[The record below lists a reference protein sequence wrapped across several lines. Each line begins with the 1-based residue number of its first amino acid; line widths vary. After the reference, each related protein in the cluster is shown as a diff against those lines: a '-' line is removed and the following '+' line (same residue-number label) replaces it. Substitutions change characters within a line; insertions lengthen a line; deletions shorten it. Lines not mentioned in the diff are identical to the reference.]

1 MVIIDTDLII
11 SYLREVQEAT
21 NSIFE
26 LKKSGNVLKTTV
38 FNVGE
43 LYRGAYLSK
52 NVAKSIRGITDI
64 LKNFEI
70 IYFSMDDAI
79 AYGQISAELRAKG
92 EPIGIIDELI
102 ASIAINQEDTLIT
115 RNIRHY
121 EKIPRVK
128 LQNWM
133 S

>member
-1 MVIIDTDLII
+1 
-11 SYLREVQEAT
+11 
-21 NSIFE
+21 
-26 LKKSGNVLKTTV
+26 
-38 FNVGE
+38 
-43 LYRGAYLSK
+43 
-52 NVAKSIRGITDI
+52 
-64 LKNFEI
+64 
-70 IYFSMDDAI
+70 MDDAI

>member
-43 LYRGAYLSK
+43 L
-52 NVAKSIRGITDI
+52 
-64 LKNFEI
+64 
-70 IYFSMDDAI
+70 
-79 AYGQISAELRAKG
+79 
-92 EPIGIIDELI
+92 
-102 ASIAINQEDTLIT
+102 
-115 RNIRHY
+115 
-121 EKIPRVK
+121 
-128 LQNWM
+128 
-133 S
+133 